1 MRGYGAFI
9 QKEIRENSRNYKFFI
24 LGIVFAIVGLLS
36 PLSARFLPELMES
49 LMDENITIILAE
61 PTYIDSWLQFFSNIN
76 QIALVAF
83 VLVFS
88 PVMAKEYEKG
98 TFIHMVTKGLPR
110 LTIYGAKLTVLLL
123 SWTTFYLISFLITL
137 AYTVY
142 YFPEGTSDGLF
153 ISVGSLYLF
162 GLLIIS
168 LLMLS
173 GVLFRNSYAPLLT
186 VGGGVAVLFIGSI
199 FPVIERWSPLQLATR
214 NVEVLTLQSA
224 DPAFTRGVIIT
235 LMITVLFTITGGL
248 IFRRKALQ

>member
-9 QKEIRENSRNYKFFI
+9 LKEIRENSRNYKFFI

-36 PLSARFLPELMES
+36 PLSARFLPELMEN

-123 SWTTFYLISFLITL
+123 SWTIFYLISFLITM
-137 AYTVY
+137 AYTFY

-173 GVLFRNSYAPLLT
+173 GVLFKNSYAPLLT

-214 NVEVLTLQSA
+214 NVEVLTLQST
-224 DPAFTRGVIIT
+224 DPAFTRGVIVT
-235 LMITVLFTITGGL
+235 LLITVLFTITGGV